1 MKETLLTAGAGELA
15 ILTTGALPTP
25 DDVQTI
31 GQLVIQSIIAIVTLV
46 KLLRDRKK
54 K

>member
-1 MKETLLTAGAGELA
+1 MRTLLTAGIGEVA
-15 ILTTGALPTP
+15 VMTTGAIPTP

-31 GQLVIQSIIAIVTLV
+31 GQLVIQSIIALVTII
-46 KLLRDRKK
+46 KIIRDRKK